1 MGNKK
6 KVGLLYGGKS
16 AEYEVSVQTALS
28 VMNALDRSKYEIHP
42 IRISKQGE
50 WIQGRA
56 ITGQVEDA
64 GELEIK
70 AGEQSGVA
78 PVSPQSQWLQ
88 NREGNDE
95 DGASAAALDVIF
107 PLLHGPNGED
117 GTVQGLL
124 ELLNMPY
131 VGSGVMASAAGMD
144 KVTMKDV
151 FAAKG
156 FPQAK
161 YLGFKRKQWEREPD
175 QAYAQVEETLGFPCF
190 VKPAN
195 LGSSV
200 GISKCKTREALAE
213 AFQEAFQ
220 YDRKIVVEEHVDG
233 REIEIGV
240 LGNDEPDVSVAG
252 EIVPGAE
259 FYDYRAKYESD
270 GDTSLVI
277 PAELPEEL
285 YEEISSIA
293 VRAFQSLD
301 CAGLSRVDFFVR
313 KSDGAV
319 LINEVNTMPGFTP
332 YSMYPLLWKH
342 SGIPYS
348 ELINRLL
355 ELAAERH
362 EEKQSIKY
370 TKD

>member
-1 MGNKK
+1 MANKK
-6 KVGLLYGGKS
+6 RVGLLYGGKS

-28 VMNALDRSKYEIHP
+28 VMNALDREKYEIHP
-42 IRISKQGE
+42 VRISKQGE
-50 WIQGRA
+50 WIQGRQ
-56 ITGQVEDA
+56 ISGQIENA
-64 GELEIK
+64 KELEFGGEDRESLPAVSAESKWMQIQDGE
-70 AGEQSGVA
+70 AGTGA
-78 PVSPQSQWLQ
+78 P
-88 NREGNDE
+88 
-95 DGASAAALDVIF
+95 DVIF

-131 VGSGVMASAAGMD
+131 VGSGVMASAAAMD

-156 FPQAK
+156 FPQAD
-161 YLGFKRKQWEREPD
+161 YLGFKRKQWASNPEE
-175 QAYAQVEETLGFPCF
+175 AYARVEENLGFPCF

-200 GISKCKTREALAE
+200 GISKCKTKEDLAQ

-240 LGNDEPDVSVAG
+240 LGNDDPKVSVAG
-252 EIVPGAE
+252 EIKPGAE
-259 FYDYRAKYESD
+259 FYDYQAKYEE
-270 GDTSLVI
+270 GDTSLII
-277 PAELPEEL
+277 PADLPDAT
-285 YEEISSIA
+285 YDEISSVA
-293 VRAFQSLD
+293 VRAFQALD
-301 CAGLSRVDFFVR
+301 CAGLSRIDFFVR
-313 KSDGAV
+313 NSDGAV

-332 YSMYPLLWKH
+332 YSMYPMLWKH
-342 SGIPYS
+342 TGLPYPD
-348 ELINRLL
+348 LIDRLL
-355 ELAAERH
+355 ELALERH